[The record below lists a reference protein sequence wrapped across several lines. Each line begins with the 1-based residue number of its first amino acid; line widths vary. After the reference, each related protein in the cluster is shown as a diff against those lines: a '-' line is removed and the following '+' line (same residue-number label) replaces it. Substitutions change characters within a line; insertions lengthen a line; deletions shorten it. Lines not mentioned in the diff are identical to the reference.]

1 MVQKAA
7 AMVYAGSMHAISFA
21 RPGRTAG
28 RCRLAMTVILVATG
42 LAAAGQESAGLSFP
56 GVTNIAQ
63 LRRLSPQEPNVK
75 YSIRLEG
82 NIWWAS
88 RGQGK
93 FVLQD
98 ESGAEELEMD
108 FQSQPVQ
115 SGQRVRLEGNGSVT
129 LSFVGVANYTY
140 LVEATLDLTPP
151 VVWTPV
157 STNTAD
163 INGLWQFTDT
173 QATNYTQQFY
183 RSVYRT

>member
-1 MVQKAA
+1 
-7 AMVYAGSMHAISFA
+7 MHTTSFA
-21 RPGRTAG
+21 LLGRAGACCSLVLGAGLVAAEPATAG
-28 RCRLAMTVILVATG
+28 QKQFG
-42 LAAAGQESAGLSFP
+42 LPSP
-56 GVTNIAQ
+56 MVTNIAQ
-63 LRRLSPQEPNVK
+63 LRRLSPQGSNAR

-82 NIWWAS
+82 NVWWANPTQ
-88 RGQGK
+88 RK
-93 FVLQD
+93 LVLHD
-98 ESGAEELEMD
+98 TSGTAELEMD

-129 LSFVGVANYTY
+129 LSFVGVPDYTY

-183 RSVYRT
+183 RSGYRP